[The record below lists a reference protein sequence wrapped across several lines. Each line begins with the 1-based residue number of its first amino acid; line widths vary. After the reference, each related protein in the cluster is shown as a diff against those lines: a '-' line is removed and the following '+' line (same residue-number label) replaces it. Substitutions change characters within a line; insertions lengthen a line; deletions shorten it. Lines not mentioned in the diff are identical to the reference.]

1 MIVIVAFFVLLL
13 LGIPISMVVLGA
25 STLGVILYSGTPL
38 QIVVQQMFSGLNN
51 YVLLAIPFF
60 IVSGTI
66 ASRGS
71 TSKYLCQVMTIIFG
85 RMRGGSVIAAVA
97 ACAFF
102 AAISG
107 SSFATIVAIGSI
119 MLPSLKEQ
127 EFPDEMSIG

>member
-107 SSFATIVAIGSI
+107 SS
-119 MLPSLKEQ
+119 LPPLWPLAALCS
-127 EFPDEMSIG
+127 PP

>member
-66 ASRGS
+66 ASRCCLCIFCR
-71 TSKYLCQVMTIIFG
+71 YLRLLFCHHCGHWQHYAPLPKG
-85 RMRGGSVIAAVA
+85 AG
-97 ACAFF
+97 
-102 AAISG
+102 ISR
-107 SSFATIVAIGSI
+107 
-119 MLPSLKEQ
+119 
-127 EFPDEMSIG
+127 

>member
-60 IVSGTI
+60 IVS
-66 ASRGS
+66 AH
-71 TSKYLCQVMTIIFG
+71 CVD
-85 RMRGGSVIAAVA
+85 
-97 ACAFF
+97 
-102 AAISG
+102 
-107 SSFATIVAIGSI
+107 
-119 MLPSLKEQ
+119 
-127 EFPDEMSIG
+127 PDNRAWHHQAG

>member
-51 YVLLAIPFF
+51 YVLLAIRFF

-71 TSKYLCQVMTIIFG
+71 TSKYL
-85 RMRGGSVIAAVA
+85 
-97 ACAFF
+97 
-102 AAISG
+102 
-107 SSFATIVAIGSI
+107 
-119 MLPSLKEQ
+119 
-127 EFPDEMSIG
+127 

>member
-85 RMRGGSVIAAVA
+85 RMRGGSVLLPVHFLPLSPAPLLPPLWPLAAL
-97 ACAFF
+97 C
-102 AAISG
+102 S
-107 SSFATIVAIGSI
+107 
-119 MLPSLKEQ
+119 P
-127 EFPDEMSIG
+127 P